1 MMTPSESS
9 ISPAG
14 PTSLQPGVP
23 AVLPDMRTGALM
35 PSLNESVMAISTC
48 VALRSG
54 PSTRT
59 LASCP
64 FGPTMVTCSVQAY
77 CPGWDSMRNT
87 VS

>member
-1 MMTPSESS
+1 MIRNNEL
-9 ISPAG
+9 PAIVFCNKKE
-14 PTSLQPGVP
+14 TVD
-23 AVLPDMRTGALM
+23 AVARALHDQR
-35 PSLNESVMAISTC
+35 VRC

-59 LASCP
+59 LASWP